1 MQHYLG
7 KLTAHAGDSHKWD
20 ITEIIMLD
28 LKELGSKCILSCT
41 YLTMVR
47 NSPLVIGIHI
57 PEQHLVIALV
67 D

>member
-1 MQHYLG
+1 MQHYIW
-7 KLTAHAGDSHKWD
+7 KLAAHSGDSHKWD
-20 ITEIIMLD
+20 VTEIIMLD
-28 LKELGSKCILSCT
+28 LKELGSKYILSCT

>member
-7 KLTAHAGDSHKWD
+7 KLTGHSGDSHKWGNM
-20 ITEIIMLD
+20 EIIVLD
-28 LKELGSKCILSCT
+28 LREFGSKYILSCT

-57 PEQHLVIALV
+57 PELHLVISLV